1 MSNRTATHRRPFF
14 GALEQLFGHPGTLYD
29 RLDAAHAELGVLSSG
44 MPEGAVRTEAR
55 ELTENLERSLRA
67 RGAVPIG
74 EAIELARRVVDL
86 HDRIFGE
93 EGEGQ
98 TRIFLRPWQQ
108 LHAAVLILCSEPGP
122 IQQRLADAFAVG
134 IGWLDARELPGI
146 VRPEFQAIQQELA
159 RATRLDR
166 GLGHMSEEEAKGLA
180 AKLLLLYVHV
190 LGTRLASLPAIA
202 TGAVA
207 CGSLGTAQGGPIPSG
222 VGK

>member
-1 MSNRTATHRRPFF
+1 MSNRTAIHRRPFF
-14 GALEQLFGHPGTLYD
+14 GALQQLFGHPGTLYD

-86 HDRIFGE
+86 HDRILGE

-98 TRIFLRPWQQ
+98 ARIFLRPWQQ

-122 IQQRLADAFAVG
+122 IQQRLADACAVG
-134 IGWLDARELPGI
+134 IGWLDAGELPGI
-146 VRPEFQAIQQELA
+146 VRPEFRAIQEELA
-159 RATRLDR
+159 CAARSGGVARL
-166 GLGHMSEEEAKGLA
+166 SEEQAKETA

-190 LGTRLASLPAIA
+190 LGVRLSARSEASDGRFAWA
-202 TGAVA
+202 
-207 CGSLGTAQGGPIPSG
+207 S
-222 VGK
+222 